1 MIAVYA
7 RQSVEKED
15 SISIES
21 QIEMCSYEARGE
33 PFLVYKDKGFSGKN
47 TNRPEFQ
54 KMMQDITTGHKV
66 ITKVIVYRLDR
77 ISRSILDFSNMMDTF
92 ERLGVEFLSATEK
105 FDTSTPMGRA
115 MLNICIT
122 FAQLERETTQ
132 QRVKDNYIS
141 RSQKGFYMG
150 GPVPLGFKR
159 ADLIIDGIKTSVYEQ
174 VPEEAV
180 LVKKIFEMYAD
191 VNYSNEDIARAVQ
204 NMPEKARRN
213 RVVTR
218 ARIQDFI
225 KNPVYVKAD
234 IKLYGFFKSKGTEII
249 NQAGDFT
256 GENGCYLYTGSESTR
271 KQTDLSNAVLVIAP
285 HKGFIDSALWIR
297 CRERALDQ
305 QQIKR
310 NPRAKN
316 TWLAGL
322 VKCGNC
328 GYALVRK
335 NYVKK
340 NVSYFLCSRRM
351 NDKFCC
357 GCGTIYADELE
368 DLILQKI
375 KVKLADFKKFEI
387 AGSKAFN
394 PKTEKLKARQA
405 AIENEI
411 DEILEN
417 IAGASDTVMAYI
429 NENIERL
436 HDEKMLLQAEIQRL
450 SENRYVADEKII
462 CDFDKLNELTFEQKR
477 ELANAV
483 IKKIYATSD
492 KIDIIW
498 NI

>member
-7 RQSVEKED
+7 RQSVEKDD

-21 QIEMCSYEARGE
+21 QIEICTYEARGE
-33 PFLVYKDKGFSGKN
+33 AFLIYKDKGFSGKN

-54 KMMQDITTGHKV
+54 KMMQDIITGRKG
-66 ITKVIVYRLDR
+66 ITKVIVYKLDR

-92 ERLGVEFLSATEK
+92 GKQGVEFSSATER
-105 FDTSTPMGRA
+105 FDTSTPIGRA

-150 GPVPLGFKR
+150 GPVPVGFKKI
-159 ADLIIDGIKTSVYEQ
+159 DITVDGIKTSMYKQIPKET
-174 VPEEAV
+174 E
-180 LVKKIFEMYAD
+180 LIKKIFEMYAD
-191 VNYSNEDIARAVQ
+191 VNFSNEDIAKAVRD
-204 NMPEKARRN
+204 MPPECRRN
-213 RVVTR
+213 RTITR

-225 KNPVYVKAD
+225 KNPAYVRAD
-234 IKLYGFFKSKGTEII
+234 INLYKFFKSKGVKII
-249 NQAGDFT
+249 NPPENFLGT
-256 GENGCYLYTGSESTR
+256 NGCYLYTGSKETR

-285 HKGFIDSALWIR
+285 HEGFINSDLWIS
-297 CRERALDQ
+297 CRERALEQ

-310 NPRAKN
+310 NPKAKN

-322 VKCGNC
+322 VKCGEC

-340 NVSYFLCSRRM
+340 NISYFLCSHKM
-351 NDKFCC
+351 NDNLCC
-357 GCGTIYADELE
+357 GCGTIHSDELE
-368 DLILQKI
+368 NLIFQKI
-375 KVKLADFKKFEI
+375 KMRLSDFKEFEI
-387 AGSKAFN
+387 SGTSAN
-394 PKTEKLKARQA
+394 NQQIEELKANLTS
-405 AIENEI
+405 IENEI
-411 DEILEN
+411 NETIKN
-417 IAGASDTVMAYI
+417 VSGASETVMAYI
-429 NENIERL
+429 NDNVERL
-436 HDEKMLLQAEIQRL
+436 HNEKLHIKAEIQNL
-450 SENRYVADEKII
+450 SEKRYSANEKIV
-462 CDFDKLNELTFEQKR
+462 CDFDKFEELSFERKR

>member
-1 MIAVYA
+1 MIAIYA
-7 RQSVEKED
+7 RQSIEKED

-21 QIEMCSYEARGE
+21 QIEMCTYEARGE
-33 PFLVYKDKGFSGKN
+33 AFLIYKDKGFSGKN

-54 KMMQDITTGHKV
+54 KMMQDIKTGRKG
-66 ITKVIVYRLDR
+66 ITKVIVYKLDR

-92 ERLGVEFLSATEK
+92 GKLGVEFSSATEK

-150 GPVPLGFKR
+150 GPVPVGFKKV
-159 ADLIIDGIKTSVYEQ
+159 DLTVDGIKTSMYEQ
-174 VPEEAV
+174 IPKEAE
-180 LVKKIFEMYAD
+180 LVKKVFEMYAD
-191 VNYSNEDIARAVQ
+191 VNYSNEDIAKAVRD
-204 NMPEKARRN
+204 MPAECRRN
-213 RVVTR
+213 RTVTR

-225 KNPVYVKAD
+225 KNPIYVKAD
-234 IKLYGFFKSKGTEII
+234 INLYKFFKSKGVKII
-249 NQAGDFT
+249 NPPKDFI
-256 GENGCYLYTGSESTR
+256 GINGCYLYTGSMNTR
-271 KQTDLSNAVLVIAP
+271 KQSDLSNAVLVMAP
-285 HKGFIDSALWIR
+285 HKGFIDSDLWIR
-297 CRERALDQ
+297 CRERALAQ

-310 NPRAKN
+310 NPKAKN

-340 NVSYFLCSRRM
+340 NISYFLCSHKM
-351 NDKFCC
+351 NDNLCC
-357 GCGTIYADELE
+357 GCGTIRADEFE
-368 DLILQKI
+368 NLILQKI
-375 KVKLADFKKFEI
+375 KTKLADFKEFEVASI
-387 AGSKAFN
+387 TAVN
-394 PKTEKLKARQA
+394 PKIAELKARQT

-411 DEILEN
+411 NETVKKV
-417 IAGASDTVMAYI
+417 AGANEIVMEYI
-429 NENIERL
+429 NENVERL
-436 HDEKMLLQAEIQRL
+436 HSEKLQIQAEIQRL
-450 SENRYVADEKII
+450 GENRDSASEKII
-462 CDFDKLNELTFEQKR
+462 CDFDKFGELLFERKR

>member
-1 MIAVYA
+1 MIAIYA

-21 QIEMCSYEARGE
+21 QIEMCTYEARGE
-33 PFLVYKDKGFSGKN
+33 AFLVYKDKGFSGKN

-54 KMMQDITTGHKV
+54 RMMQDIKTGRKG
-66 ITKVIVYRLDR
+66 ITKVIVYKLDR
-77 ISRSILDFSNMMDTF
+77 ISRSILDFSNMMDIF
-92 ERLGVEFLSATEK
+92 GRLGVEFSSATEK

-150 GPVPLGFKR
+150 GPVPVGFKKV
-159 ADLIIDGIKTSVYEQ
+159 DLTIDGIKTAMYEQ
-174 VPEEAV
+174 ISEEAE
-180 LVKKIFEMYAD
+180 LVKKVFEMYAD
-191 VNYSNEDIARAVQ
+191 VNYSNEDIAKAVRD
-204 NMPEKARRN
+204 MPPECRRN
-213 RVVTR
+213 RTVTR

-225 KNPVYVKAD
+225 
-234 IKLYGFFKSKGTEII
+234 GT
-249 NQAGDFT
+249 
-256 GENGCYLYTGSESTR
+256 NGCYLYTGSKNTR

-285 HKGFIDSALWIR
+285 HEGFIDSDLWIR

-310 NPRAKN
+310 NPKAKN

-340 NVSYFLCSRRM
+340 NISYFLCSHKM
-351 NDKFCC
+351 NDNLCC
-357 GCGTIYADELE
+357 GCGTIHADEFE
-368 DLILQKI
+368 KFILQKI
-375 KVKLADFKKFEI
+375 KEKLADFKEFELEGVT
-387 AGSKAFN
+387 ANN
-394 PKTEKLKARQA
+394 PKIEELKARQI
-405 AIENEI
+405 AIDNEI
-411 DEILEN
+411 NETVKN
-417 IAGASDTVMAYI
+417 VAGASETVMAYI
-429 NENIERL
+429 NENVERL
-436 HDEKMLLQAEIQRL
+436 HSEKLQIQAEIQHL
-450 SENRYVADEKII
+450 SENRYSANEKII
-462 CDFDKLNELTFEQKR
+462 CDFDKFDELPFERKR

>member
-1 MIAVYA
+1 MIAIYA

-15 SISIES
+15 SISIET
-21 QIEMCSYEARGE
+21 QIEICTYEARGE
-33 PFLVYKDKGFSGKN
+33 AFLIYRDKGFSGKN

-54 KMMQDITTGHKV
+54 KMMQDITTGRKG
-66 ITKVIVYRLDR
+66 ITKVIVYKLDR

-92 ERLGVEFLSATEK
+92 GRLGVEFSSATEK

-150 GPVPLGFKR
+150 GPVPVGFKKT
-159 ADLIIDGIKTSVYEQ
+159 DLTIDGIKTSVYEQ
-174 VPEEAV
+174 IPEEAE
-180 LVKKIFEMYAD
+180 LVRKVFEMYAD
-191 VNYSNEDIARAVQ
+191 VNYSNEDIAKAVRD
-204 NMPEKARRN
+204 MPSECRRG
-213 RVVTR
+213 RTITR

-234 IKLYGFFKSKGTEII
+234 INLYNFFKSRGVKII
-249 NQAGDFT
+249 NPPEDFIGT
-256 GENGCYLYTGSESTR
+256 NGCYLYTGNKNTR

-285 HKGFIDSALWIR
+285 HEGFIDSDLWIR
-297 CRERALDQ
+297 CRERALSQ

-310 NPRAKN
+310 NPKAKN

-322 VKCGNC
+322 VKCGEC

-335 NYVKK
+335 NYIKK
-340 NVSYFLCSRRM
+340 NAGYFLCSHKM
-351 NDKFCC
+351 NNNLCC
-357 GCGTIYADELE
+357 GCKTIYADEFE
-368 DLILQKI
+368 NLILQKI
-375 KVKLADFKKFEI
+375 KAKLADFKEFEI
-387 AGSKAFN
+387 TGINTIN
-394 PKTEKLKARQA
+394 PAAEELKARLT

-411 DEILEN
+411 NETVKN
-417 IAGASDTVMAYI
+417 VAGASKTVMAYI
-429 NENIERL
+429 NEKVEKL
-436 HDEKMLLQAEIQRL
+436 HSEKLMAQAEIQRL
-450 SENRYVADEKII
+450 SESRQSVNEKII
-462 CDFDKLNELTFEQKR
+462 CDFDKFDTLPFEQKR

>member
-1 MIAVYA
+1 MIAIYA

-21 QIEMCSYEARGE
+21 QIEMCTYEARGE
-33 PFLVYKDKGFSGKN
+33 AFLVYKDKGFSGKN

-54 KMMQDITTGHKV
+54 KMMEDIKTGRKG
-66 ITKVIVYRLDR
+66 ITKVIVYKLDR

-92 ERLGVEFLSATEK
+92 GKLGVEFSSATEK

-150 GPVPLGFKR
+150 GPVPIGFRKV
-159 ADLIIDGIKTSVYEQ
+159 DLTIDGIKTSMYEQ
-174 VPEEAV
+174 VSEEAE
-180 LVKKIFEMYAD
+180 LVKKVFEMYAD
-191 VNYSNEDIARAVQ
+191 VNYSNEDIAKAVR
-204 NMPEKARRN
+204 NMTLEHRRN
-213 RVVTR
+213 RTVTR

-225 KNPVYVKAD
+225 KNPVYAKAD
-234 IKLYGFFKSKGTEII
+234 IHLYNFFKSKGVQII
-249 NQAGDFT
+249 NPPEDFIGT
-256 GENGCYLYTGSESTR
+256 NGCYLYTGNKDTR

-285 HKGFIDSALWIR
+285 HEGFIDSDLWIK

-310 NPRAKN
+310 NPKAKN

-322 VKCGNC
+322 IKCGAC

-335 NYVKK
+335 NYAKK
-340 NVSYFLCSRRM
+340 NISYFLCSHKM
-351 NDKFCC
+351 NDNLCC
-357 GCGTIYADELE
+357 GCGTIHADELE
-368 DLILQKI
+368 NMILQKI
-375 KVKLADFKKFEI
+375 KIKLADFKEFEI
-387 AGSKAFN
+387 EDTNANN
-394 PKTEKLKARQA
+394 PKIEELKARLT

-411 DEILEN
+411 NETVKN
-417 IAGASDTVMAYI
+417 VAGASETVMEYI
-429 NENIERL
+429 NINVERL
-436 HDEKMLLQAEIQRL
+436 HKEKVQIQSEIQRL
-450 SENRYVADEKII
+450 RVNKHTANAKII
-462 CDFDKLNELTFEQKR
+462 CDFNKLEELPFEKKR

>member
-1 MIAVYA
+1 MIAIYA

-21 QIEMCSYEARGE
+21 QIEMCTYEARGE
-33 PFLVYKDKGFSGKN
+33 AFLIYKDKGFSGKN

-54 KMMQDITTGHKV
+54 RMMQDIKTGRKG
-66 ITKVIVYRLDR
+66 ITKVIVYKLDR

-92 ERLGVEFLSATEK
+92 GKLGVEFSSATEK

-150 GPVPLGFKR
+150 GPVPVGFKKV
-159 ADLIIDGIKTSVYEQ
+159 DLTLDGIKTSMYEQ
-174 VPEEAV
+174 IPEEV
-180 LVKKIFEMYAD
+180 ELVKKVFEMYAD
-191 VNYSNEDIARAVQ
+191 VNYSNEDIAKAVRD
-204 NMPEKARRN
+204 MPSECRRN
-213 RVVTR
+213 RTVTR

-234 IKLYGFFKSKGTEII
+234 INVYNFFKSKGVKII
-249 NQAGDFT
+249 NPPEDFIGT
-256 GENGCYLYTGSESTR
+256 NGCYLYTGNKNTR
-271 KQTDLSNAVLVIAP
+271 KQTDLSNAVLVLAP
-285 HKGFIDSALWIR
+285 HEGFIDSDLWIR

-310 NPRAKN
+310 NPKAKN

-340 NVSYFLCSRRM
+340 NISYFLCSHKM
-351 NDKFCC
+351 NDNLCC
-357 GCGTIYADELE
+357 GCGTIHADEFE
-368 DLILQKI
+368 KFILQKI
-375 KVKLADFKKFEI
+375 KEKLADFKEFEV
-387 AGSKAFN
+387 AGANANN
-394 PKTEKLKARQA
+394 PKIEELKARQT

-411 DEILEN
+411 SETVKN
-417 IAGASDTVMAYI
+417 VAGASEMVMAYI
-429 NENIERL
+429 NESVERL
-436 HDEKMLLQAEIQRL
+436 HSEKIQIQAEIQRL
-450 SENRYVADEKII
+450 SENRYSANEKII
-462 CDFDKLNELTFEQKR
+462 CDFDKFDILPFERKR